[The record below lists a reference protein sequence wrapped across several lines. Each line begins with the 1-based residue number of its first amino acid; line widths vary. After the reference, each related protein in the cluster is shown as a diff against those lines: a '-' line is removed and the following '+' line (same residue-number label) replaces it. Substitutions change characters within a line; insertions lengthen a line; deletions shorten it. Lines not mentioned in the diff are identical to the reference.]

1 MKQILQNAR
10 NGALELAEVPAP
22 AAGRGQLLVRTSF
35 SVMSPGTD
43 KLVMEF
49 ARKSLLGKA
58 RSRPDLV
65 RQVAHKL
72 RQDGPLPT
80 VRAVRGRL
88 EMPQPLGYS
97 SAGIV
102 ESVGEGVDA
111 FAPGDRVACAGAGY
125 ANHAE
130 YAAIPENLAARVPE
144 GVPLE
149 DAAFATLGA
158 IAIQGLR
165 VAAPTL
171 GEIAAVI
178 GLGLIGQL
186 GVQCLRANGCR
197 VLGVDL
203 DGTRVKQALDQ
214 GAEWGLRPGE
224 DLEAWRSGATGG
236 HGADLTL
243 VTASSHTPEPL
254 RLAAELLRHKGRIAV
269 IGSVPID
276 LDRRLLY
283 EKELELRMST
293 SYGPGRYD
301 RRYEEEGLDYP
312 RAYVRWTENR
322 NIQAFLE
329 LIAAG
334 SVRLDRLD
342 REIVPFENAVEIYQ
356 GLAQGE
362 RQSLACVFRYAE
374 APSRART
381 IQLTSAKRPV
391 DPGTRGK
398 RGVGVAFLGAGNY
411 ARGVLLPAL
420 ARGVDVNRVALVTTT
435 GASARRAAERFGFAR
450 CATDVE
456 SVFSDPAVDLIFVAT
471 RHDSHAE
478 LAARALR
485 AGKAVWLEKP
495 VGLTPGEV
503 DKVVDAARETGSL
516 LMVGYNR
523 RFSCHA
529 RAVRDAFQD
538 RRGPLS
544 IHYRVAAGPPPEGTW
559 ITDPRV
565 GGGRILGEVCHF
577 VDLCAYL
584 VGAPATTVRARALG
598 VDPALDDSLVA
609 VLGFADRSTA
619 VIEYLAHASPQLP
632 KERFEASADG
642 ATAICD
648 NFRVTRI
655 LNAAKGKRARTRRT
669 LNQDKGQAAAVAA
682 ALDAVR
688 SARPSPFAL
697 GEIAAVSRATFA
709 MLDSARS
716 GGIEEIEG

>member
-22 AAGRGQLLVRTSF
+22 TAGRGQLLVRTSF

-65 RQVAHKL
+65 QQVARKL

-80 VRAVRGRL
+80 LRAVRGRL
-88 EMPQPLGYS
+88 EQPQPLGYS

-102 ESVGEGVDA
+102 EAVGAGVDA

-125 ANHAE
+125 ASHAE
-130 YAAIPENLAARVPE
+130 YVAVPENLAARVPD
-144 GVPLE
+144 GVLLE

-203 DGTRVKQALDQ
+203 DATRVKQALDQ
-214 GAEWGLRPGE
+214 GADWGLDPGE
-224 DLEAWRSGATGG
+224 DLEAWRSGAAGG
-236 HGADLTL
+236 HGADLAL
-243 VTASSHTPEPL
+243 VTASSDTAAPL
-254 RLAAELLRHKGRIAV
+254 RLAAELSRHKGRIAI

-276 LDRRLLY
+276 LERRLLY

-342 REIVPFENAVEIYQ
+342 REIAPFENAVEIYE

-374 APSRART
+374 TPSQVRS
-381 IQLTSAKRPV
+381 IGLKSAKPQV
-391 DPGTRGK
+391 DAGTRGS
-398 RGVGVAFLGAGNY
+398 RGIGVAFFGAGNY

-420 ARGVDVNRVALVTTT
+420 PRGVDVNRVALVTTT
-435 GASARRAAERFGFAR
+435 GASARRAAERFGFER
-450 CATDVE
+450 CATDPE
-456 SVFSDPAVDLIFVAT
+456 SVLSDPAVDLIFVAT
-471 RHDSHAE
+471 RHDTHAE
-478 LAARALR
+478 LAVRALR
-485 AGKAVWLEKP
+485 SGKAVWLEKP
-495 VGLTPGEV
+495 VGLTLGEA
-503 DKVVDAARETGSL
+503 DSVVDAARETGGF

-523 RFSCHA
+523 RFSPHA
-529 RAVRDAFQD
+529 REVRNTFQN
-538 RRGPLS
+538 REGPLS
-544 IHYRVAAGPPPEGTW
+544 IHYSVAAGPPPKGTW

-565 GGGRILGEVCHF
+565 GGGRIVGEVCHF
-577 VDLCAYL
+577 VDLCIDL
-584 VGAPATTVRARALG
+584 VGSAVTTVQARALG
-598 VDPALDDSLVA
+598 RDPELDDSVVA

-619 VIEYLAHASPQLP
+619 VIEYLAHASPHLP

-642 ATAICD
+642 RTAICD
-648 NFRVTRI
+648 NFRTTRI
-655 LNAAKGKRARTRRT
+655 LTTARARRGRTRRT

-688 SARPSPFAL
+688 SARPSPFSL
-697 GEIAAVSRATFA
+697 HDIATVSRVTFA
-709 MLDSARS
+709 ILDSARS
-716 GGIEEIEG
+716 GDTVEIEA